1 MAIYQNTY
9 GLTDRRKPEFKL
21 TVTTE
26 YISGSQSLVVGSQRE
41 DGQEMIFVQ

>member
-26 YISGSQSLVVGSQRE
+26 YVSASQVLVSSPLVSGVEEVFEQ
-41 DGQEMIFVQ
+41 